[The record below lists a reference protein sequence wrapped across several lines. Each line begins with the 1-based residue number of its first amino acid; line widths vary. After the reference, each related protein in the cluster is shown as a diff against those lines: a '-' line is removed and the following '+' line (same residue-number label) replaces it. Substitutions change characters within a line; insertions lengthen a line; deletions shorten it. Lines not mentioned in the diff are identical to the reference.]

1 MADYIGREIASSKE
15 ITQVYSATHR
25 GDDSRLPYMHR
36 SFISFTF
43 GGKSIE
49 DFGLI
54 AITDGD
60 RMNMEGSSQFE
71 NITTSYDVV
80 NGQLY
85 WGTFFQGNTLSLELA
100 TDGITQRQLDDF
112 LRWFRGGETR
122 ELILAQHP
130 NRAIFAR
137 VSEPPSLS
145 LLPFEKKEKVKIGE
159 SSYET
164 STTLYRGEISLS
176 FQMDEPFWYAKEN
189 IFGYFDETNQM
200 YVDEWTDA
208 NGNKINIHDST
219 KNKDAVKIMLEDGIP
234 FSSMVADNM
243 LLGNNIVANT
253 SLSGG
258 AMVAEFDTYRIEFY
272 RTEQDNDDFYASSY
286 IVKYQVGEN
295 GSTYIFSDTP
305 RYTLLFDEALT
316 ELPADV
322 PKTATTAAIE
332 YQNDFD
338 RVFNTTNISV
348 EAIKTFIN
356 AQLSSLDRYYTDV
369 KQTEDPRSIVADDDD
384 DKRYALI
391 SGVYMTS
398 SEGIMNLSPGAN
410 AEHYFYY
417 AGTAPAYP
425 TLEFNLVPRLEGGT
439 YYIMTPANS
448 FAATP
453 GLEEVKY
460 NTFTIESERKQE
472 FKFTTPNIYTS
483 YNTAISL
490 FINNNG
496 KDKNDVYE
504 IMQDNVKH
512 YAVRAWAM
520 RILDSMS
527 TIDKDVAGLRMSYFF
542 KDYDSNSGD
551 VSTYPSSASFSF
563 DSKTGLAYGTFKYRD
578 CTDSTTL
585 PQGADDWKSYCT
597 GANFIEN
604 TENVGDMIKSDWL
617 VIRDRNYPDDNH
629 FIRGWTDSTQEGKS
643 YSYKIYHDVLGINVE
658 NPLVSGLQNVK
669 LIYNNM
675 YV

>member
-1 MADYIGREIASSKE
+1 MADYIGREVATSKA

-130 NRAIFAR
+130 NRAIYAR

-189 IFGYFDETNQM
+189 IFGYFDETNQI

-208 NGNKINIHDST
+208 NGNKINIHDSS

-234 FSSMVADNM
+234 FSSMIADNM

-258 AMVAEFDTYRIEFY
+258 AMVAEFDSYRMEFY
-272 RTEQDNDDFYASSY
+272 RTSENNSDFYASSY
-286 IVKYQVGEN
+286 IVKYQVGTN
-295 GSTYIFSDTP
+295 GDTPIYSTTP
-305 RYTLLFDEALT
+305 RYTLLFDDELT
-316 ELPADV
+316 EMPADV
-322 PKTATTAAIE
+322 PKTTTTAAIE
-332 YQNDFD
+332 YQDDFD
-338 RVFNTTNISV
+338 RMFGTTGVTVS
-348 EAIKTFIN
+348 AIKTFIN
-356 AQLSSLDRYYTDV
+356 EQLNSVERYYSNMQ
-369 KQTEDPRSIVADDDD
+369 QTTDPRAIVADDDD
-384 DKRYALI
+384 DKSHALI
-391 SGVYMTS
+391 SGVYMTA
-398 SEGIMNLSPGAN
+398 SEGIINLAPGN
-410 AEHYFYY
+410 TNVENYFYY

-425 TLEFNLVPRLEGGT
+425 TLEFTLTPKIEGGT

-496 KDKNDVYE
+496 KSKNDVYE

-520 RILDSMS
+520 RILDYMD
-527 TIDKDVAGLRMSYFF
+527 TIDKDAAGLYMSYFF
-542 KDYDSNSGD
+542 KDYDND
-551 VSTYPSSASFSF
+551 LAEYPSSATFSF

-578 CTDSTTL
+578 CTDIDTL
-585 PQGADDWKSYCT
+585 PQSASDWQSYCA
-597 GANFIEN
+597 GANFIEQ

-617 VIRDRNYPDDNH
+617 VIKDRNYPDDNH
-629 FIRGWTDSTQEGKS
+629 FVRGWTNSTTEGKS
-643 YSYKIYHDVLGINVE
+643 YSYKIYHDVVGGLPGIQN
-658 NPLVSGLQNVK
+658 SGLQNVK